1 MELGFRKTKLAN
13 HFYVSRQGEYP
24 RDGSVIQ
31 STYKNRFSVIEMMRE
46 ATEEELFVCDLF
58 YIGYGISKDE
68 HIQKHV
74 REYEKNIKKYN

>member
-13 HFYVSRQGEYP
+13 HFYISRQGEYP

-74 REYEKNIKKYN
+74 EEYEKNIKKYD